1 MAERRR
7 RRAFRGGSAQRVLP
21 VFVLSLALLAAGLA
35 LYRYCS
41 TRGLPASDI
50 TVPDYVDIDYLPL
63 NPYSR
68 PGTPLRE
75 ISAVVV
81 HYVGNPGST
90 AENNRSYFRNLAL
103 THETYASSHF
113 LVGLEGEILQCVPL
127 TEIAYCSNSA
137 NDYSVS
143 IEVCHEDDTGEFSA
157 QTMESLQTL
166 VCWLCETFSLDP
178 EEDVIRHYDVTG
190 KICPKYYVEN
200 EEAWEAFRA
209 DVREQM
215 DTDAANAAG

>member
-1 MAERRR
+1 MADRRR
-7 RRAFRGGSAQRVLP
+7 RRTKRGRPLFRALTI
-21 VFVLSLALLAAGLA
+21 LALFLVLLAAGLA

-41 TRGLPASDI
+41 TRGLPASDV
-50 TVPDYVDIDYLPL
+50 TVPDYVDADYLPL

-90 AENNRSYFRNLAL
+90 AANNRSYFRNLAL

-113 LVGLEGEILQCVPL
+113 LVGLEGEVLQCVPL
-127 TEIAYCSNSA
+127 TEIAYCSNTA
-137 NDYSVS
+137 NDYSIS
-143 IEVCHEDDTGEFSA
+143 IEVCHEDETGEFNA

-166 VCWLCETFSLDP
+166 VSWLCETFSLDP
-178 EEDVIRHYDVTG
+178 EQDVIRHYDVTG

-200 EEAWEAFRA
+200 EEAWETFRA
-209 DVREQM
+209 DVRARM
-215 DTDAANAAG
+215 DADAADAAA